1 MTTTTT
7 PTLRPRRQQRG
18 NRRADSGTTAPTTA
32 AAAESS
38 TAASDSTAAST
49 AERSATAEGTA
60 AAPTGDPIKVMT
72 VTTLNAAGPTYENIA
87 NTANAYAKY
96 INARGGIAGHP
107 LEVTVCDEQFDP
119 AVAATC
125 ARQAVEESMVSIVGS
140 FTFFAESIVPVIAE
154 SDITWFGACCP
165 ITPSELTDPH
175 SFNIGNQ
182 PMYAVGAVKKAVDDG
197 CKNINAVIIDG
208 AQIFIPPMENAMAS
222 LGKEFGDV
230 IILPPTAQDYSAEVA
245 QATTDAD
252 CVISI
257 ISETPFITW
266 NTAWAQSGTDAQQ
279 YGPQGNLNEISA
291 KGNEEA
297 TDGNII
303 VGMYPDISTDPWAEY
318 RTALDEA
325 GLDTHRA
332 STTTRSAAWARG
344 LRTSGSPRSPR
355 RSTATSRPS
364 RSTTR
369 PTRRSALD
377 LNGMVPV
384 LDFTK
389 EWTDGLEGY
398 NRLFNRSVVYSK
410 LENGKV
416 VPLTTEF
423 EDVSDLALGQRPAD
437 RSDRSPAGPTGRRPG
452 RCYDDGAVGVAPVP
466 GPHAPSCRAC
476 RPG

>member
-1 MTTTTT
+1 MMSTTDH
-7 PTLRPRRQQRG
+7 PRSIP
-18 NRRADSGTTAPTTA
+18 NRRSWRRGLALFAAAGLIVAACGDDDDDDASATESATAAETATASETATAEATTAPTTEA
-32 AAAESS
+32 LASSTEATAESS
-38 TAASDSTAAST
+38 AEATASS
-49 AERSATAEGTA
+49 TAEGTA

-87 NTANAYAKY
+87 NTANAYADY

-125 ARQAVEESMVSIVGS
+125 ARQAVEEGMVSIVGS

-197 CKNINAVIIDG
+197 CENINAVIIDG
-208 AQIFIPPMENAMAS
+208 AQIFIPPMENAMAN
-222 LGKEFGDV
+222 LGKTFGDV

-297 TDGNII
+297 TNGNII
-303 VGMYPDISTDPWAEY
+303 VGMYPDISTDPWSEY

-325 GLDTHRA
+325 GLDTTELDYNSLGGMGTWAAYVGFTKIAEAIDGDITAA
-332 STTTRSAAWARG
+332 SFYDAASK
-344 LRTSGSPRSPR
+344 TSS
-355 RSTATSRPS
+355 
-364 RSTTR
+364 
-369 PTRRSALD
+369 LD
-377 LNGMVPV
+377 LGGMVPV
-384 LDFTK
+384 LDFTQ
-389 EWTDGLEGY
+389 EWSDGLEGY
-398 NRLFNRSVVYSK
+398 NRLFNRSVVYSQ

-423 EDVSDLALGQRPAD
+423 EDVGDLALP
-437 RSDRSPAGPTGRRPG
+437 
-452 RCYDDGAVGVAPVP
+452 
-466 GPHAPSCRAC
+466 PS
-476 RPG
+476 